1 MFELHYYAI
10 RKKCVFS
17 RRLKLERL
25 TQVFITV
32 GKLFHR
38 DAAATANDPSP
49 ALVRVRFTSNILLFA
64 ERSVLV
70 G

>member
-1 MFELHYYAI
+1 M
-10 RKKCVFS
+10 
-17 RRLKLERL
+17 
-25 TQVFITV
+25 TV

-38 DAAATANDPSP
+38 DAAATGNDQSP
-49 ALVRVRFTSNILLFA
+49 ALERVRYTSNILLFA